1 MESALLIWNL
11 QFARKLTP
19 VSRSVQIK
27 LGEVE
32 SSFRV
37 NPRAFHCFIVPNCVA
52 ENRNVKSN
60 WIWRCCSRR
69 RLILYRR
76 DVCDSI
82 SHGRFQLN
90 FFFLCNFAR
99 IAPLFEESKLEYQSK
114 TPLPIRHFIAFRVE
128 NIKKIKHICRIG
140 VRCTPLAH

>member
-11 QFARKLTP
+11 QLARKLTP
-19 VSRSVQIK
+19 VLRSFQIK

-76 DVCDSI
+76 CLWFDISRSI
-82 SHGRFQLN
+82 PIE